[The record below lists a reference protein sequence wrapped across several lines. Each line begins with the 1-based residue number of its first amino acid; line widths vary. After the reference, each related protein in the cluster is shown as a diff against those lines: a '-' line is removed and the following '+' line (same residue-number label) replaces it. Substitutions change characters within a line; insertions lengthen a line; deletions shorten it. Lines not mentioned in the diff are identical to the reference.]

1 MAAIISSSNLVISPL
16 KTPKMKSFTI
26 PNFKSNHQI
35 QTHKFFNGKLLRR
48 RSNSNSNF
56 ICNSYSSSSSSSSS
70 SFDVSNKK
78 GKMQVDTCLVVPP
91 PKYRNPRAIIK
102 FLGGA
107 FIGKVSH
114 LTYSYL
120 VEFLAKEGYLVVLV
134 PYNVTFNH
142 EDATKQ
148 VYERFNACLD
158 ILLTSGLPEAQIQ
171 ASQLVDLPVF
181 SVGHSN
187 GALLQVLIASYFP
200 DKIPKANA
208 IVSFNN
214 RPATEAVPYFEQLGP
229 LVSQVMPMVE
239 TTPVFSMANS
249 LSGDAWKALLDGAGA
264 VMSQNDP
271 ELLSSVTQFVDQ
283 LSSVLNEVRQGTSEF
298 RPTPSENRECCK
310 RSYNVPHTL
319 LVKFSFDAIDE
330 TDVLEETLRPRVQSI
345 GGTLE
350 KIQLSG
356 NHLTPCIQEPKW
368 EVGNMY
374 TPIDAVA
381 QGLKVVSLND
391 TKVLAQTI
399 CSWLRRYEQ

>member
-1 MAAIISSSNLVISPL
+1 MAAIISPSNSILP
-16 KTPKMKSFTI
+16 PKITSFTL
-26 PNFKSNHQI
+26 PTYKFTPQI
-35 QTHKFFNGKLLRR
+35 QTHNFFHPIKSLNTRKINKN
-48 RSNSNSNF
+48 NSNSF
-56 ICNSYSSSSSSSSS
+56 VCSSYSSSSSSSS
-70 SFDVSNKK
+70 SFDVSTQN
-78 GKMQVDTCLVVPP
+78 GKVKVGTCLVVPP
-91 PKYRNPRAIIK
+91 PKYRNPPRGIVQ

-120 VEFLAKEGYLVVLV
+120 VELLAKEGYLVVLV

-142 EDATKQ
+142 EDATRQ
-148 VYERFNACLD
+148 VYERFNECLD
-158 ILLTSGLPEAQIQ
+158 ILLTSGLPEAQIK
-171 ASQLVDLPVF
+171 ASQLVNLPVF

-187 GALLQVLIASYFP
+187 GALLQVLIASYFS

-239 TTPVFSMANS
+239 TSPVFSAANS
-249 LSGDAWKALLDGAGA
+249 FSGDAWKALVDGAGA
-264 VMSQNDP
+264 VMSQSDP

-283 LSSVLNEVRQGTSEF
+283 LPSVLNEVRQGTSEF

-319 LVKFSFDAIDE
+319 LVKFNFDAIDE
-330 TDVLEETLRPRVQSI
+330 TDVLEETLRPRVQSV

-368 EVGNMY
+368 EVGSMY

-381 QGLKVVSLND
+381 QGLKAVSLND